1 VFHTAVDHTLRGEGL
16 VAAQSPGFKYRYT
29 EACRLGAVCQPQA
42 GHAAADNGQIQLK
55 IERALGHG
63 QSLIRVMVKDI
74 EQDNPDKTIPRWRSI
89 SVSRVNYP
97 CRGSGLSC

>member
-1 VFHTAVDHTLRGEGL
+1 
-16 VAAQSPGFKYRYT
+16 
-29 EACRLGAVCQPQA
+29 
-42 GHAAADNGQIQLK
+42 
-55 IERALGHG
+55 
-63 QSLIRVMVKDI
+63 MVKDI